1 MKRALYFTLC
11 LLIVTLTASVAQDFR
26 GLDQSPLDVAYYPD
40 NFAHDRKAGEKA
52 VIKVV
57 YSRPQMKGRTI
68 FGDKV
73 PYGEVWRTGA
83 NEATEVKFYEDV
95 TIDGK
100 SLAAGTYAL
109 FSIPDE
115 DEWTIIFSSDLD
127 YWGAYSYKEGND
139 VLRVTAPVTSLDNP
153 VEAFTIQFTESDQQ
167 AVMQLAWEK
176 TMARLPITV
185 SK

>member
-1 MKRALYFTLC
+1 MKHTILSTFC

-26 GLDQSPLDVAYYPD
+26 GLDQSPLDAAYYPD
-40 NFAHDRKAGEKA
+40 NFAHDRKPGEKA
-52 VIKVV
+52 LIKVV
-57 YSRPQMKGRTI
+57 YSRPQVKGRTI

-100 SLAAGTYAL
+100 DLAAGTYAL
-109 FSIPDE
+109 FSVPGE
-115 DEWTIIFSSDLD
+115 EEWTIIFSADLN

-139 VLRVTAPVTSLDNP
+139 VL
-153 VEAFTIQFTESDQQ
+153 
-167 AVMQLAWEK
+167 K
-176 TMARLPITV
+176 
-185 SK
+185 